1 MVKTKD
7 IVVVGLDLSLNG
19 PGFVAV
25 QLQTDVAFRLKII
38 NAGYVTQKNKKY
50 GGVESLHALQAISS
64 DVPAEVHVMKPRK
77 LKTTKIEREPEGVF
91 TGRRRQFTSYAIT
104 EFIDNVVNSI
114 EFVHGI
120 VVMENYAY
128 STKSTGQMELAEV
141 AGLIKN
147 FLWLN
152 NIPLRLIDPLSV
164 KMFATGH
171 GSSKKI
177 HMREAAKECGVVLDD
192 ILFEDVTAK
201 YPFMFKDKYRTKDLA
216 GPGTDIIDAFFLAQF
231 GAFEVAVR
239 RGELTLEQL
248 LPCERKEFLKT
259 TDKKPTN
266 VLSRS
271 YAARVNG
278 GGWGKGDSVAGW
290 IDG

>member
-1 MVKTKD
+1 M
-7 IVVVGLDLSLNG
+7 
-19 PGFVAV
+19 
-25 QLQTDVAFRLKII
+25 
-38 NAGYVTQKNKKY
+38 NKKF
-50 GGVESLHALQAISS
+50 GSNECHSAIQAISRNGK
-64 DVPAEVHVMKPRK
+64 AELHIMQPRK
-77 LKTTKIEREPEGVF
+77 AKTKSREKEPEGIF
-91 TGRRRQFTSYAIT
+91 TGRRRQFTSFAIT
-104 EFIDNVVNSI
+104 EFIRELAPPMNV
-114 EFVHGI
+114 I

-128 STKSTGQMELAEV
+128 STKSTGQMELAEI

-171 GSSKKI
+171 GTSKKI
-177 HMREAAKECGVVLDD
+177 HMREAAKECGVELDD
-192 ILFEDVTAK
+192 MLFEEVTAK
-201 YPFMFKDKYRTKDLA
+201 YPFMFNGDFRTKDLA

-248 LPCERKEFLKT
+248 LPSNRKEFLKT

-271 YAARVNG
+271 YGARVDG
-278 GGWGKGDSVAGW
+278 GGWGKGNSVADW
-290 IDG
+290 IDGD